1 VTGIDWGV
9 FGLYLVGVM
18 VFALWQSRKNEGVE
32 GFFLGNRTMPWW
44 AIGLS
49 VMATQASAITL
60 IGTTGQGYTDG
71 MRFVQTYLPLP
82 FAMIIL
88 SVVFVPFFYRAKLF
102 TAYEYLEK
110 RFDPKTRTLTSMLF
124 LIGRA
129 MGTGVIMYA
138 PAIVLSTILGWDEVV
153 TISIMAVVTI
163 GYTVTG
169 GITAVIWTDVVQML
183 MMFLG
188 IGLAIVFMISGLP
201 DGVGVAD
208 AAYIGGV
215 QQMWNAID
223 FSWDPQSRYTIW
235 SGLIGGTFLFLSYFG
250 ADQSQ
255 VQRYLTANSERD
267 SRLSLMFNGFLKVP
281 MQIAILGIGVLMFAF
296 YHFEQP
302 PIVFNDAE
310 VRVVME
316 SERADEFEALS
327 VTFAEAHA
335 ERRATVMQI
344 LDARDAGPVPPALE
358 QTLAAQD
365 EALFGLRDE
374 AKAIVL
380 DVRGAESNDTNY
392 IFPTYL
398 TEYFPIGLVG
408 LMIATIFA
416 AAMSSIDSEL
426 TALSSATVIDFY
438 RRWFVKGASD
448 AHYLNASRLATLFWG
463 LVAWGFALRAGQGG
477 SLIELVNQVGS
488 LVYGSILG
496 GFLLAFLV
504 KRAHGTPAFIGILCG
519 FGTIVYIARET
530 EIGWLWWNVI
540 GVVVVMTIGTAL
552 SYLMTP
558 PSGGQAARA

>member
-9 FGLYLVGVM
+9 FGLYLFGVM
-18 VFALWQSRKNEGVE
+18 AFALWQSRRNEGVE
-32 GFFLGNRTMPWW
+32 GFFLGNRRMPWW

-82 FAMIIL
+82 FAMIVL
-88 SVVFVPFFYRAKLF
+88 SVVFVPFFYRAKLY

-138 PAIVLSTILGWDEVV
+138 PAIVLSTILGWDEVI

-188 IGLAIVFMISGLP
+188 IGLAIAFMIAGLP

-255 VQRYLTANSERD
+255 VQRYLTADSERD
-267 SRLSLMFNGFLKVP
+267 SRLSLIFNGFMKVP
-281 MQIAILGIGVLMFAF
+281 MQIAILGIGVLM
-296 YHFEQP
+296 
-302 PIVFNDAE
+302 
-310 VRVVME
+310 
-316 SERADEFEALS
+316 
-327 VTFAEAHA
+327 
-335 ERRATVMQI
+335 
-344 LDARDAGPVPPALE
+344 
-358 QTLAAQD
+358 
-365 EALFGLRDE
+365 
-374 AKAIVL
+374 
-380 DVRGAESNDTNY
+380 
-392 IFPTYL
+392 
-398 TEYFPIGLVG
+398 
-408 LMIATIFA
+408 
-416 AAMSSIDSEL
+416 
-426 TALSSATVIDFY
+426 
-438 RRWFVKGASD
+438 
-448 AHYLNASRLATLFWG
+448 
-463 LVAWGFALRAGQGG
+463 
-477 SLIELVNQVGS
+477 
-488 LVYGSILG
+488 
-496 GFLLAFLV
+496 
-504 KRAHGTPAFIGILCG
+504 
-519 FGTIVYIARET
+519 
-530 EIGWLWWNVI
+530 
-540 GVVVVMTIGTAL
+540 
-552 SYLMTP
+552 
-558 PSGGQAARA
+558 

>member
-1 VTGIDWGV
+1 MTGIDWAV
-9 FGLYLVGVM
+9 FGAYLVGVM
-18 VFALWQSRKNEGVE
+18 AFAIWQSRKNEGVE

-82 FAMIIL
+82 FAMIVL

-153 TISIMAVVTI
+153 TISIMAIVTI

-188 IGLAIVFMISGLP
+188 IGLAIVFMIAGLP
-201 DGVGVAD
+201 EGVGVAD

-267 SRLSLMFNGFLKVP
+267 SRLSLIFNGFMKVP

-316 SERADEFEALS
+316 SDRAGEFESLS
-327 VTFAEAHA
+327 VEFAEAHA
-335 ERRATVMQI
+335 SRRETVMQI
-344 LDARDAGPVPPALE
+344 LDARDAGSVPPALE
-358 QTLAAQD
+358 RTLAARD
-365 EALFGLRDE
+365 AELFGLRDE
-374 AKAIVL
+374 AKAIVA
-380 DVRGAESNDTNY
+380 DVRGADSNDTNY

-438 RRWFVKGASD
+438 RRWFVRNASD

-504 KRAHGTPAFIGILCG
+504 KRAHGTPAFIGILTG
-519 FGTIVYIARET
+519 FGTIVYIARAT

-540 GVVVVMTIGTAL
+540 GVAVVMTIGTAL
-552 SYLMTP
+552 SYLIP
-558 PSGGQAARA
+558 PPARARG

>member
-1 VTGIDWGV
+1 MTAIDWGV
-9 FGLYLVGVM
+9 FGLYLFGVM
-18 VFALWQSRKNEGVE
+18 AFALWQSRRNEGVE
-32 GFFLGNRTMPWW
+32 GFFLGNRRMPWW

-60 IGTTGQGYTDG
+60 IGTTGQGYTAG

-82 FAMIIL
+82 FAMIVL
-88 SVVFVPFFYRAKLF
+88 SVVFVPFFYRAKLY

-163 GYTVTG
+163 AYTVTG

-223 FSWDPQSRYTIW
+223 FSWDPKSRYTIW

-255 VQRYLTANSERD
+255 VQRYLTADSERD
-267 SRLSLMFNGFLKVP
+267 SRLSLIFNGFMKVP

-316 SERADEFEALS
+316 SDRAQEFEDLS

-335 ERRATVMQI
+335 ERRATVMEI

-365 EALFGLRDE
+365 EELLGLRDD
-374 AKAIVL
+374 AKAIVA

-438 RRWFVKGASD
+438 RRWFVRD
-448 AHYLNASRLATLFWG
+448 ATDGHYLWASRLATLFWG

-496 GFLLAFLV
+496 GFLLAFGV

-519 FGTIVYIARET
+519 FGTILYIYYT
-530 EIGWLWWNVI
+530 TDIGWLWWNPI
-540 GVVVVMTIGTAL
+540 GVGVVMGVGTLL
-552 SYLMTP
+552 SYVMTP
-558 PSGGQAARA
+558 PSEPARA

>member
-1 VTGIDWGV
+1 MTGIDWGV
-9 FGLYLVGVM
+9 FGLYLLGVM
-18 VFALWQSRKNEGVE
+18 AFALWQSRRNEGVE
-32 GFFLGNRTMPWW
+32 GFFLGNRRMPWW

-82 FAMIIL
+82 FAMIVL

-188 IGLAIVFMISGLP
+188 IGLAITFMIAGLP
-201 DGVGVAD
+201 EGVGVAD

-215 QQMWNAID
+215 QQMWNAVD

-255 VQRYLTANSERD
+255 VQRYLTASSERD
-267 SRLSLMFNGFLKVP
+267 SRLSLIFNGFMKVP

-316 SERADEFEALS
+316 SDRAQEFEDLS
-327 VTFAEAHA
+327 VVFAEAHA
-335 ERRATVMQI
+335 GRRATVMEI
-344 LDARDAGPVPPALE
+344 LDARDAGPVPADLE
-358 QTLAAQD
+358 RTLAAQD
-365 EALFGLRDE
+365 DQLMGLRDE
-374 AKAIVL
+374 AKAIVA
-380 DVRGAESNDTNY
+380 DVRGSESNDTNY

-438 RRWFVKGASD
+438 RRWFVRDASD
-448 AHYLNASRLATLFWG
+448 DHYLWASRLATLFWG

-477 SLIELVNQVGS
+477 SLIELVNEVGS

-504 KRAHGTPAFIGILCG
+504 KRAHGTPAFLGILCG
-519 FGTIVYIARET
+519 FGTIVFVARET
-530 EIGWLWWNVI
+530 DIGWLWWNPI
-540 GVVVVMTIGTAL
+540 GVAVVMTVGTLL
-552 SYLMTP
+552 SYVMTP
-558 PSGGQAARA
+558 PERVQT

>member
-1 VTGIDWGV
+1 MTGIDWGV

-18 VFALWQSRKNEGVE
+18 VFAIWQSRKNEGVE

-88 SVVFVPFFYRAKLF
+88 SIVFVPFFYRAKLY

-110 RFDPKTRTLTSMLF
+110 RFDPKTRSLTSLLF
-124 LIGRA
+124 LVGRA

-138 PAIVLSTILGWDEVV
+138 PAIVLSTILGWDEFV
-153 TISIMAVVTI
+153 TISIMAAVTI
-163 GYTVTG
+163 AYTVTG

-183 MMFLG
+183 MMFAG
-188 IGLAIVFMISGLP
+188 IALAILFMISGLP
-201 DGVGVAD
+201 EGVGVAD

-255 VQRYLTANSERD
+255 VQRYLTADSERD
-267 SRLSLMFNGFLKVP
+267 SRLSLMFNGFMKVP

-296 YHFEQP
+296 YHFEAP

-316 SERADEFEALS
+316 SDRADEFQDLS
-327 VTFAEAHA
+327 VTFSEAHT
-335 ERRATVMQI
+335 ERRATVMEI
-344 LDARDAGPVPPALE
+344 LDVRDAGSPVPAALE
-358 QTLAAQD
+358 QTLADQD
-365 EALFGLRDE
+365 AGLLALRDE
-374 AKAIVL
+374 AKALVA
-380 DVRGAESNDTNY
+380 DVRGSESNDTNY

-398 TEYFPIGLVG
+398 TTYFPVGLVG

-438 RRWFVKGASD
+438 KRWFVTGASE
-448 AHYLNASRLATLFWG
+448 AHYLTASRLATLFWG

-477 SLIELVNQVGS
+477 SLIELVNEVGS

-519 FGTIVYIARET
+519 FATVLWINFNT
-530 EIGWLWWNVI
+530 DIGWLWWNPI
-540 GVVVVMTIGTAL
+540 GVGVVMAVGTAL
-552 SYLMTP
+552 SYVMTP
-558 PSGGQAARA
+558 PEPERATA

>member
-1 VTGIDWGV
+1 
-9 FGLYLVGVM
+9 
-18 VFALWQSRKNEGVE
+18 
-32 GFFLGNRTMPWW
+32 
-44 AIGLS
+44 
-49 VMATQASAITL
+49 
-60 IGTTGQGYTDG
+60 
-71 MRFVQTYLPLP
+71 
-82 FAMIIL
+82 
-88 SVVFVPFFYRAKLF
+88 
-102 TAYEYLEK
+102 
-110 RFDPKTRTLTSMLF
+110 
-124 LIGRA
+124 
-129 MGTGVIMYA
+129 MYA

-183 MMFLG
+183 MMFAG
-188 IGLAIVFMISGLP
+188 ITLAILFMIAGLP

-255 VQRYLTANSERD
+255 VQRYLTADSERD
-267 SRLSLMFNGFLKVP
+267 SRLSLIFNGFMKVP

-316 SERADEFEALS
+316 SDRADDFETLS
-327 VTFAEAHA
+327 VSFAAAHA
-335 ERRATVMQI
+335 ERRATVMEI
-344 LDARDAGPVPPALE
+344 LEARDVGAVPPALE
-358 QTLAAQD
+358 QELAAQD

-374 AKAIVL
+374 AKAIVM

-448 AHYLNASRLATLFWG
+448 AHYLTASRLATLFWG
-463 LVAWGFALRAGQGG
+463 LVAWAFAMRAGQGG

-504 KRAHGTPAFIGILCG
+504 KRAHGTPAFIGILTG
-519 FGTIVYIARET
+519 FGTIVYIARYT
-530 EIGWLWWNVI
+530 DVGWLWWNVI
-540 GVVVVMTIGTAL
+540 GVFVVMTVGTAL
-552 SYLMTP
+552 SYVMTP
-558 PSGGQAARA
+558 PAGGSREAAA

>member
-9 FGLYLVGVM
+9 FGLYLLGVM
-18 VFALWQSRKNEGVE
+18 AFALWQSRRNEGVE
-32 GFFLGNRTMPWW
+32 GFFLGNRRMPWW

-82 FAMIIL
+82 FAMIVL

-188 IGLAIVFMISGLP
+188 IGLAITFMIAGLP
-201 DGVGVAD
+201 EGVGVAD

-215 QQMWNAID
+215 QQMWNAVD

-255 VQRYLTANSERD
+255 VQRYLTASSERD
-267 SRLSLMFNGFLKVP
+267 SRLSLIFNGFMKVP

-316 SERADEFEALS
+316 SDRAQEFEDLS
-327 VTFAEAHA
+327 VVFAEAHA
-335 ERRATVMQI
+335 GRRATVMEI
-344 LDARDAGPVPPALE
+344 LDARDAGPVPADLE
-358 QTLAAQD
+358 RTLAAQD
-365 EALFGLRDE
+365 DQLMGLRDE
-374 AKAIVL
+374 AKAIVA
-380 DVRGAESNDTNY
+380 DVRGSESNDTNY

-438 RRWFVKGASD
+438 RRWFVRDASD
-448 AHYLNASRLATLFWG
+448 DHYLWASRLATLFWG

-477 SLIELVNQVGS
+477 SLIELVNEVGS

-504 KRAHGTPAFIGILCG
+504 KRAHGTPAFLGILCG
-519 FGTIVYIARET
+519 FGTIVFVARET
-530 EIGWLWWNVI
+530 DIGWLWWNPI
-540 GVVVVMTIGTAL
+540 GVAVVMTVGTLL
-552 SYLMTP
+552 SYVMTP
-558 PSGGQAARA
+558 PERVQT